1 MDPMPLAI
9 GVSNTALYKQIGSR
23 LPKMTTAFLIGGEN
37 LCARGLRDD
46 GRHDQDFVISNDKD
60 FEVMVST
67 LTDIGFQRTTV
78 GPQSKVAVIP
88 TCGQE
93 KCCSI
98 QSLDWLM
105 FLTLS
110 LAKIVATCRKGW

>member
-1 MDPMPLAI
+1 
-9 GVSNTALYKQIGSR
+9 
-23 LPKMTTAFLIGGEN
+23 

-46 GRHDQDFVISNDKD
+46 GRHDPDFVMSNDKD

-67 LTDIGFQRTTV
+67 LTDIGFQRTTM
-78 GPQSKVAVIP
+78 GHSQIVAAIP

-93 KCCSI
+93 KCCCI

-110 LAKIVATCRKGW
+110 LAKIAATCRKGW